1 MKNELGIV
9 NVVECRFL
17 LSECGSDKPTT
28 VTRGGEPPSKQVT
41 TQPEQNTKAKLI
53 KASENKEKVSPHLLY
68 SSEGL
73 LAVWK

>member
-1 MKNELGIV
+1 MPALYN

-17 LSECGSDKPTT
+17 LSGCGSDKPS
-28 VTRGGEPPSKQVT
+28 TRDASEPPSKQVT
-41 TQPEQNTKAKLI
+41 TQPEQNTEAKLI

-73 LAVWK
+73 LTVWK